1 MDLSKVKNGNDVL
14 MQMWNENQ
22 AAEAQD
28 NLANVDNQAPAG
40 VDADNSVVQTT
51 DTIVNDTDSDLE
63 LNQVTDTTTDD
74 FLDLDDPAPAVQQA
88 EPKFDFSSLGKALE
102 LDGVDSQDALV
113 GKVKEISQKAKEY
126 EGKLAAYSSIPE
138 PLKEAIELANK
149 GGDYLEYLGVSTIN
163 YDDFDDRSLV
173 EEELIELGIFN
184 NADGSVNEDAL
195 AEYVDGLNDKE
206 LRVKGAQVRNRFKQ
220 EQASQRQA
228 LQKKAEEQKV
238 KAIETMRA
246 TLDKVNNIGPFKLN
260 QSRKK
265 ELLDSFSSGQMMK
278 ELFQD
283 SQGRFDYAKAIQV
296 YYRTKYGDKVE
307 KLAADYV
314 RSKTIK
320 EQANEIRNV
329 DLSQNNRVARPTV
342 QTDTDPMDYFLNKL
356 KGNK

>member
-1 MDLSKVKNGNDVL
+1 
-14 MQMWNENQ
+14 
-22 AAEAQD
+22 
-28 NLANVDNQAPAG
+28 
-40 VDADNSVVQTT
+40 
-51 DTIVNDTDSDLE
+51 
-63 LNQVTDTTTDD
+63 
-74 FLDLDDPAPAVQQA
+74 
-88 EPKFDFSSLGKALE
+88 
-102 LDGVDSQDALV
+102 
-113 GKVKEISQKAKEY
+113 
-126 EGKLAAYSSIPE
+126 
-138 PLKEAIELANK
+138 
-149 GGDYLEYLGVSTIN
+149 
-163 YDDFDDRSLV
+163 
-173 EEELIELGIFN
+173 
-184 NADGSVNEDAL
+184 
-195 AEYVDGLNDKE
+195 
-206 LRVKGAQVRNRFKQ
+206 
-220 EQASQRQA
+220 
-228 LQKKAEEQKV
+228 
-238 KAIETMRA
+238 MRA